1 MDAFQFF
8 LKITNVNKNFNVNML
23 NPICGKN
30 ENMLGVQICWEAN
43 MLEYSTG
50 MFAFKIFVVLENFCM
65 TVK

>member
-30 ENMLGVQICWEAN
+30 GNFTDFFLFLIEKNSQLIEN
-43 MLEYSTG
+43 
-50 MFAFKIFVVLENFCM
+50 K
-65 TVK
+65 

>member
-30 ENMLGVQICWEAN
+30 ENFTDFFFLFLIEK
-43 MLEYSTG
+43 
-50 MFAFKIFVVLENFCM
+50 KIVNLLKINDFCNFNF
-65 TVK
+65 

>member
-30 ENMLGVQICWEAN
+30 ENFTDFFLFLIEKKKFN
-43 MLEYSTG
+43 LL
-50 MFAFKIFVVLENFCM
+50 KINDFFNFNF
-65 TVK
+65 